1 MTNRTNRQRI
11 SLQVSQPVRCCLKA
25 VFVGGDDGE
34 QGMCGH
40 GEQGP
45 ALPGDP
51 AADLVF
57 VEPGQA
63 LPAWKDSS
71 TVHRLPATRTSSR
84 SGTGSGESQR

>member
-1 MTNRTNRQRI
+1 MTNRTNRRRI

-63 LPAWKDSS
+63 LAGLEGLLHGPPSAGDADQ
-71 TVHRLPATRTSSR
+71 LA
-84 SGTGSGESQR
+84 